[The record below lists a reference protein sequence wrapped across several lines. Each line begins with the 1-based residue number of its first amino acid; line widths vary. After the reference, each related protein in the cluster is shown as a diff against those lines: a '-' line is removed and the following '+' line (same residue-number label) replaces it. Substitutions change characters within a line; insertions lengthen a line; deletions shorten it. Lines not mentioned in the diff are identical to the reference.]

1 MENQEAI
8 EVITSRIEQLKKR
21 QEIIVKLE
29 QKNSKIDNEARID
42 ELTLLLDY
50 IKKDTTNGN
59 N

>member
-42 ELTLLLDY
+42 ELTSLLDY